1 MKTSLWM
8 IIALV
13 SGIVGFLTGY
23 SVSSYTGTRSVAETP
38 AAHDAPQAA
47 APAAVG
53 PAATAAPAAAPVQKE
68 DAAGYG
74 AAPERPREAAPAPRA
89 AAPASSPAAASKPAA
104 AAAGY

>member
-47 APAAVG
+47 APAAEG
-53 PAATAAPAAAPVQKE
+53 PAATAAPVQKE
-68 DAAGYG
+68 EAAGYG
-74 AAPERPREAAPAPRA
+74 AAPQRPREAAPAPRA